1 MSDDNQLSM
10 RDYFSIAQ
18 RWAVVSIL
26 TFGVI
31 FAGSVVMA
39 MLLTPVYQST
49 ATILMEGPQVRV
61 DGLGD
66 SANAGAQE
74 DRAQLI
80 RQRIM
85 SRDSLIA
92 IANKH
97 SLFTDKKQ
105 DTVSDADIATIMRNS
120 ISIELVNNAPSDRRP
135 AALAFELSFE
145 HQDPQKAMD
154 VTNELASS
162 FLAFN
167 SQSRVKEAARTT
179 EFLGEEAGRL
189 RTKLEELERQ
199 IARYKARQG
208 GSSAESA
215 TVAATNL
222 PSLEVD
228 LRAAEREQRAALD
241 EASELEVELAA
252 AKAGVP
258 TSGTAPV
265 ATRSETSQELERAR
279 NELARLNAIYTE
291 SHPDVRSAI
300 GRIAALEKA
309 LKSEKAADS
318 ASSEN
323 TERVRFQI
331 SRLETQI
338 AAARARANLMAQQ
351 QAGIRAAL
359 GQHRAQV
366 ARAPIVER
374 DLAILQRD
382 YDAARSRYDDLRARQ
397 LSAQAVERLQEDE
410 NSGGFTLLEAP
421 LLPEWPIKPNR
432 KKIVAMGFFM
442 AVAGAAVIT
451 ALLEK
456 LFARVRGRE
465 AVRVITGMQPMV
477 SIPHIES
484 SASLSAARS
493 SGLRMLWWSAALGL
507 LILMLVHVM
516 VTPLNVAVVKLL
528 SMN

>member
-1 MSDDNQLSM
+1 MSDDNQLSV
-10 RDYFSIAQ
+10 RDYLSIAQ
-18 RWAVVSIL
+18 RWAVASIL

-31 FAGSVVMA
+31 FAGSVVVA

-66 SANAGAQE
+66 PVDAGAQE

-97 SLFTDKKQ
+97 SLFTSEKQ
-105 DTVSDADIATIMRNS
+105 GTISDVDIAAIMRNS
-120 ISIELVNNAPSDRRP
+120 ISIDLVSNPPSARRP

-162 FLAFN
+162 FLASN
-167 SQSRVKEAARTT
+167 SQSRVKGAARTT
-179 EFLGEEAGRL
+179 EFLGEEAARL
-189 RTKLEELERQ
+189 RAKLEELERK
-199 IARYKARQG
+199 IASYKARQG
-208 GSSAESA
+208 GSSVDAA

-228 LRAAEREQRAALD
+228 LRTAEREQRAALD
-241 EASELEVELAA
+241 EVSELEVELAA
-252 AKAGVP
+252 AKAGVAP
-258 TSGTAPV
+258 AGTAPI
-265 ATRSETSQELERAR
+265 APRSETSQELERAR

-291 SHPDVRSAI
+291 SHPDVRSAV

-318 ASSEN
+318 ASSET
-323 TERVRFQI
+323 TERARFQI
-331 SRLETQI
+331 SRLETRI
-338 AAARARANLMAQQ
+338 GAARARADLLAQQ
-351 QAGIRAAL
+351 QTVIRAAL
-359 GQHRAQV
+359 GQQRAQM
-366 ARAPIVER
+366 ARAPMVER

-397 LSAQAVERLQEDE
+397 LSAQALERLQGEDD
-410 NSGGFTLLEAP
+410 SGGFTLLEAP

-432 KKIVAMGFFM
+432 KKIAAMGFFM
-442 AVAGAAVIT
+442 AIAGAALIT

-465 AVRVITGMQPMV
+465 AIRVITGMQPMV

-493 SGLRMLWWSAALGL
+493 RGLRMLWWSTALGL
-507 LILMLVHVM
+507 LILTLVHVM
-516 VTPLNVAVVKLL
+516 VTPLNVAVVKLF